1 MLGNWRDEREKM
13 VLREKLDEAYKR
25 IEGDG
30 NKGMMGRV
38 SIVISL
44 F

>member
-1 MLGNWRDEREKM
+1 MLGNWRDEREKQ

-30 NKGMMGRV
+30 KKGMMGRV
-38 SIVISL
+38 SIGITL